1 MAVESEDRAIQSR
14 VLTSAPSR
22 LLPLLILGLLVIGA
36 CIFIFSLCVTRPY
49 IGTDVEYKDG
59 AWVVTFVDYGGLAAD
74 NGIQPGDSVVEVDG
88 RPAEELTGDI
98 LRPSSALKVVS
109 QGGEEKLIT
118 VSGGTPSSAALFE
131 PISFF
136 IISIMLWSIGFLV
149 FIKRPESKQ
158 ALLFY
163 LLTLIIG
170 VALTALPAAIRE
182 ILGMRELEVI
192 AALSIPPLF
201 LHFFLTFP
209 KERRIIWHG
218 KNVMPL
224 VYLPALILLILYAT
238 FGYKDQIFFT
248 WFRWIILAYLGLGLF
263 LGTAILV
270 HSYLIA
276 DSYRIKQQ
284 TKIVMAGTL
293 IAVLP
298 FLFLACIPE
307 LARGSTF
314 VPPEFSVLGIIF
326 VPLSIGYAIL
336 RHRLMD
342 IDLIVKRGVIYGIL
356 LLLLASG
363 YVLLAFLLHALLGPL
378 SDTTRILIIVAYS
391 LLVILTFAPLKARL
405 QRVVDR
411 YLFKDRYDYKQAI
424 RSISASLASFTDV
437 SLSARFLAESIP
449 RILGLSGAYLVLQSA
464 SGRPEIMAK
473 SGKFAPEIDGSL
485 LAWAKGLK
493 EGDLFPNFA
502 GGHSGVAYFIP
513 LKIRDRQV
521 GLLCV
526 GEKRARVNFT
536 HDDISFLF
544 TLSDQIGVTIESTML
559 ATEVKEQA
567 KKLEDSYHELQ
578 QYASSLEAAGKRLE
592 EAYLN
597 MIRTLA
603 LTLEARD
610 PYTRGHSERVAQWAC
625 RISLE
630 LRLSPEEVQ
639 KIELAAKLHDISK
652 VGIPDDILQKPGPLD
667 TWERAELELHPTR
680 SVEILRF
687 LDFLEPVL
695 PIIEAHHEWYDG
707 SGYPNGLKGEEIPL
721 GARILAVA
729 DAYDAMTSAR
739 SYRPPYTTAEV
750 IEKLKQGAG
759 VQWEPDAV
767 EALLRLLSTE

>member
-1 MAVESEDRAIQSR
+1 MAVESESR
-14 VLTSAPSR
+14 VITPASSR
-22 LLPLLILGLLVIGA
+22 LLPLLILGLLIIGA
-36 CIFIFSLCVTRPY
+36 CIFIFSLCVNRPY
-49 IGTDVEYKDG
+49 IGSHVEYKDG
-59 AWVVTFVDYGGLAAD
+59 AWVVTVVEFGSLAAD
-74 NGIQPGDSVVEVDG
+74 NGIKPGDSVITVDG
-88 RPAEELTGDI
+88 QPAEQLTGEI
-98 LRPSSALKVVS
+98 LKPASALKVVS

-136 IISIMLWSIGFLV
+136 IISILLWSIGFLV

-163 LLTLIIG
+163 LLTLTIG
-170 VALTALPAAIRE
+170 VALTAVPAAVRE
-182 ILGMRELEVI
+182 LFGMRELQTI
-192 AALSIPPLF
+192 TF
-201 LHFFLTFP
+201 LLVSSLYFHFFLTFP

-218 KNVMPL
+218 KNIMPL
-224 VYLPALILLILYAT
+224 IYLPAIILLILYAT

-248 WFRWIILAYLGLGLF
+248 WFRYVILAYLGLGLF
-263 LGTAILV
+263 LGTAILI

-284 TKIVMAGTL
+284 TKIVMAGAL
-293 IAVLP
+293 VAVLP

-307 LARGSTF
+307 LARGSTL
-314 VPPEFSVLGIIF
+314 VPPQFSILGIMF

-342 IDLIVKRGVIYGIL
+342 IDLIIRRGVIYGIL

-363 YVLLAFLLHALLGPL
+363 YVLLAFLLHELLGPL
-378 SDTTRILIIVAYS
+378 SETTRILIIVAYV
-391 LLVILTFAPLKARL
+391 LLVILTFGPLKARL
-405 QRVVDR
+405 QRVADR
-411 YLFKDRYDYKQAI
+411 HLFKDRYDYKQAI

-437 SLSARFLAESIP
+437 SLSARFLTESIP

-464 SGRPEIMAK
+464 SGRPTVMAK
-473 SGKFAPEIDGSL
+473 SGKFALETDGSL
-485 LAWAKGLK
+485 LALANGLK
-493 EGDLFPNFA
+493 EGDLFPHLA
-502 GGHSGVAYFIP
+502 GRHSGVAYFIP

-544 TLSDQIGVTIESTML
+544 TLSDQIGVTMESTML

-578 QYASSLEAAGKRLE
+578 QYASSLEAATKRLE
-592 EAYLN
+592 EAYLS
-597 MIRTLA
+597 MIRTLV

-610 PYTRGHSERVAQWAC
+610 TYTKGHSERVAQLAR
-625 RISLE
+625 RIGLE

-639 KIELAAKLHDISK
+639 RIELAAKLHDISK
-652 VGIPDDILQKPGPLD
+652 VGIPDDILQKPGPLE

-707 SGYPNGLKGEEIPL
+707 SGYPNGLQGEEIPL

-729 DAYDAMTSAR
+729 DAYDAMSSAR
-739 SYRPPYTTAEV
+739 SYRPPYTSAEV
-750 IEKLKQGAG
+750 IEKFKQGAG
-759 VQWEPDAV
+759 VQWDPDAV

>member
-1 MAVESEDRAIQSR
+1 MAVESKSDII
-14 VLTSAPSR
+14 TSAPSR
-22 LLPLLILGLLVIGA
+22 FLPLLILGLLVIGA
-36 CIFIFSLCVTRPY
+36 CIFIFSLCVSRPY

-59 AWVVTFVDYGGLAAD
+59 AWVVTFVEFGSLAAD
-74 NGIQPGDSVVEVDG
+74 NGIKQGDSVIEVDG
-88 RPAEELTGDI
+88 QPTEQLTGEI
-98 LRPSSALKVVS
+98 LRPASALKVVS

-136 IISIMLWSIGFLV
+136 IISILLWSIGFLV

-163 LLTLIIG
+163 LLTLTIG
-170 VALTALPAAIRE
+170 VALITVPGATRE
-182 ILGMRELEVI
+182 LLGMR
-192 AALSIPPLF
+192 ALQTITFVLVSTLYF
-201 LHFFLTFP
+201 HFFLTFP

-218 KNVMPL
+218 KNIMPL
-224 VYLPALILLILYAT
+224 IYLPAIILLILYAT

-248 WFRWIILAYLGLGLF
+248 WFRYAILGYLGLGLL
-263 LGTAILV
+263 LGTAILI

-298 FLFLACIPE
+298 FLVLSCIPE
-307 LARGSTF
+307 IARGSTL
-314 VPPEFSVLGIIF
+314 VLPQFSILGIIF
-326 VPLSIGYAIL
+326 VPLSTGYAIL

-342 IDLIVKRGVIYGIL
+342 IDLIVRRGVIYGIL

-363 YVLLAFLLHALLGPL
+363 YVLLAFLLNALLGSL
-378 SDTTRILIIVAYS
+378 SETTRILIIVGYS
-391 LLVILTFAPLKARL
+391 LLVILAFAPFKARL

-437 SLSARFLAESIP
+437 SLSARFLTESIP

-502 GGHSGVAYFIP
+502 GRHSGVAYFIP

-578 QYASSLEAAGKRLE
+578 QYASSLEAASKRLE

-610 PYTRGHSERVAQWAC
+610 PYTKGHSERVAQLAR
-625 RISLE
+625 RIGLE

-639 KIELAAKLHDISK
+639 RIELAGKLHDISK

-687 LDFLEPVL
+687 LDFLQPVL

-707 SGYPNGLKGEEIPL
+707 SGYPNGLQGEKIPL

-729 DAYDAMTSAR
+729 DAYDAMSSAR
-739 SYRPPYTTAEV
+739 SYRPPYTTAEI
-750 IEKLKQGAG
+750 IEKFKQGAG
-759 VQWEPDAV
+759 VQWDPDAV
-767 EALLRLLSTE
+767 GALLRLLSTE